1 MAAARGSCRRAS
13 VIKLA
18 AGAFPTAC
26 RFSFL
31 GFELSFSL
39 GSLSFFCFFLHSGK
53 EGRFFPTLRPSL
65 CCRSQRGLLR
75 LKGFGKEYSGSSRRL
90 MDVLLAGITGLSF
103 FLHGK
108 CPYVYLYTCR
118 KYYWVDC
125 RWCIWLSKK
134 KCNVTTSTQNA

>member
-39 GSLSFFCFFLHSGK
+39 GSLSFFFVSSCILEK
-53 EGRFFPTLRPSL
+53 
-65 CCRSQRGLLR
+65 RG
-75 LKGFGKEYSGSSRRL
+75 GSSPPCALPCVVAVRRE
-90 MDVLLAGITGLSF
+90 
-103 FLHGK
+103 
-108 CPYVYLYTCR
+108 VY
-118 KYYWVDC
+118 
-125 RWCIWLSKK
+125 
-134 KCNVTTSTQNA
+134 